1 MRKLLFILALAMLI
15 SSSQAI
21 KWGGIELRED
31 ANLTMDD
38 GFIVESGGILFN
50 GTAPTST
57 TGVLY
62 SDGST
67 LLYGGQSIG
76 RTAGAYD
83 CRIYKAGSNTVSVDM
98 NGTVINS
105 SATADDVLDYAVA
118 NYNHIYIHAGNYTGI
133 SMNLSGVHPIIEGAG
148 KDETILYNHVNTT
161 PIIDI
166 RNTGYETG
174 PTLKHLQ
181 IKSNDVATGVAVGYV
196 AMTKLMDDVKI
207 SHCRVGLWIAS
218 TSFLNDYYSVDIS
231 NCFYGLRMNSTS
243 LVTTQRFFGGQV
255 RSSTRYGVWLTN
267 AAVGNLFTGTC
278 IEYNGDD
285 TFPNVYMA
293 TTNASYITQNNVFSN
308 CWFEDDTFIVGIGG
322 TSEWVSPRGNVIQ
335 NCHFAAMDSDVV
347 CYKVM
352 AGRRNI
358 FTGNYLDSSG
368 NDGKLETSATHA
380 VANVF
385 VNNIDDGS
393 GVDWALTDG
402 GSSSIT
408 TPNFW

>member
-1 MRKLLFILALAMLI
+1 MLI
-15 SSSQAI
+15 GSAGAI
-21 KWGGIELRED
+21 KWSGIDLRED
-31 ANLTMDD
+31 ANVTLDD
-38 GFIVESGGILFN
+38 GFVAGTGGILFN
-50 GTAPTST
+50 GTAPTTT

-133 SMNLSGVHPIIEGAG
+133 SLNLSGVHPIIEGAG

-166 RNTGYETG
+166 RNTGSYVTG

-207 SHCRVGLWIAS
+207 NHCYLGLWVAS
-218 TSFLNDYYSVDIS
+218 TSFLNDYYSVDVS
-231 NCFYGLRMNSTS
+231 NCFYGIRMNSTS

-255 RSSTRYGVWLTN
+255 RSSTRYGIWLTN
-267 AAVGNLFTGTC
+267 AAVGNLWTGTC

-293 TTNASYITQNNVFSN
+293 TTNARYITQNNVFSN
-308 CWFEDDTFIVGIGG
+308 CWFEDDTFIIAIGG

-335 NCHFAAMDSDVV
+335 NCHFAAMDADVV

-358 FTGNYLDSSG
+358 FTGNYLDSNG
-368 NDGKLETSATHA
+368 NDGKLETVVTNA

-408 TPNFW
+408 APNFW

>member
-21 KWGGIELRED
+21 KWGGIDLRED
-31 ANLTMDD
+31 ANITMDD
-38 GFIVESGGILFN
+38 VFIVESGGILFN

-83 CRIYKAGSNTVSVDM
+83 CRIYQAGSNTVSVDM

-133 SMNLSGVHPIIEGAG
+133 SLNLSGVSPIIEGAG

-174 PTLKHLQ
+174 PTLKSLQ

-267 AAVGNLFTGTC
+267 ASVGNLFTGTC

-285 TFPNVYMA
+285 TFPNVYIHC
-293 TTNASYITQNNVFSN
+293 TNGSHLTQNNVFSN
-308 CWFEDDTFIVGIGG
+308 CWFEDDTFIIGINGA
-322 TSEWVSPRGNVIQ
+322 SEWVSPRGNVIE
-335 NCHFAAMDSDVV
+335 NCHFVAMDADVV
-347 CYKVM
+347 CCKVM

-358 FTGNYLDSSG
+358 FAGNYLDSNG
-368 NDGKLETSATHA
+368 NDGKLETSATLA

-385 VNNIDDGS
+385 VNNVDDGS

-402 GSSSIT
+402 GSSTIS